1 MSVLCK
7 DQITLIPPLI
17 NLLKQ
22 LYIKGPS
29 TVGIFRK
36 SANTR
41 ICRELKMKLEE
52 NPEMDLDDYPVTAIA
67 SVFKELIRCLPDG
80 LLEKKYLDDW
90 MAVIT
95 NSATEM
101 EKSKRIKQL
110 LDKLKPAN
118 LILLKYFISVLW
130 HIAQQS
136 DENMMSSNNLAVCI
150 APSLLTDDSQ
160 VSVKRCEVCP
170 LSISHQSKTCHLTL
184 YFFLPLY
191 FLGNF

>member
-1 MSVLCK
+1 MCSSSNPQSPDHMDLCQWKEESRNILKESYSRRKTINWPFRKSSSTKCIYTTVDGSTSPIKISLRKLCGPEMSVLCK

-101 EKSKRIKQL
+101 EKMFYG
-110 LDKLKPAN
+110 
-118 LILLKYFISVLW
+118 ILL
-130 HIAQQS
+130 
-136 DENMMSSNNLAVCI
+136 NNLMKI
-150 APSLLTDDSQ
+150 
-160 VSVKRCEVCP
+160 
-170 LSISHQSKTCHLTL
+170 
-184 YFFLPLY
+184 
-191 FLGNF
+191 